1 MKKLM
6 HILFLSCL
14 KASEFIE
21 KQIHFKLSRIER
33 IQLKMHKMMCSAC
46 VQYEKQSLL
55 LEKQIELQ
63 STKPLNG
70 ETIEDLKKTIS
81 EKLNA

>member
-1 MKKLM
+1 MKKIM

-21 KQIHFKLSRIER
+21 KKIHFKLSFTEK
-33 IQLKMHKMMCSAC
+33 IQLKAHKMMCSAC
-46 VQYEKQSLL
+46 ARYEKQSLL

-63 STKPLNG
+63 TMKPING
-70 ETIEDLKKTIS
+70 ETVENLKKTIS
-81 EKLNA
+81 EKLKI